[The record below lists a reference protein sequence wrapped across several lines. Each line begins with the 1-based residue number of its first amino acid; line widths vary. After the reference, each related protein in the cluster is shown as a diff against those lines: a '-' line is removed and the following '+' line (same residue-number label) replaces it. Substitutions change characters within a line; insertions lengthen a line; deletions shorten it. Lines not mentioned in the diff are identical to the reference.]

1 MDERT
6 TVYIYIQVIIYVP
19 VKHPYSN
26 KRPHSAKLPYSN
38 IIILVYGYVSTEVH
52 LPLIAHKRTVMPHYK
67 TSIPS
72 RGSSKRT
79 SDQKAFIYGY

>member
-6 TVYIYIQVIIYVP
+6 TVYIYTSYNICTS
-19 VKHPYSN
+19 KHPYSN